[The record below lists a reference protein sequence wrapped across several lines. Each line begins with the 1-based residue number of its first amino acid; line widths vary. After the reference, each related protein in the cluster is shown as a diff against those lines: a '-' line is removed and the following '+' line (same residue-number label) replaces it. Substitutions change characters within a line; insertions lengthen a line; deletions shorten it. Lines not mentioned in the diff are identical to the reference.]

1 MRQVDHGKNLV
12 EASGGDPFS
21 DPEHVFFKDSDNQNK
36 RLTSDTK
43 QECSPSDL
51 SETSVTITSAMREA
65 LYKEMLSQDNAHDG
79 FAAFKQAA
87 KKEFYGLVDRTK
99 ILLAYDIAKCKAR
112 FNSTL
117 SDAARLLAELV
128 DIGVKVEGPSGSEYG
143 LRAILSYKA
152 QAEANRNSI
161 CTLSNM
167 LRRSCQLPK
176 DVLPIQKDSFPPSY
190 VLALEAVTNEY
201 DQHLKGV
208 FQAREREAFAKIDN
222 FIDLFAFLRD
232 KGEIKGSRT
241 WPAEEL
247 IDRIREFRTSGDF
260 QFLNYI
266 TDGGIGLRAKVA
278 SLYNTDSLDDTVRI
292 HLSSPDSE

>member
-1 MRQVDHGKNLV
+1 MRQVDQGKNLV

-51 SETSVTITSAMREA
+51 SETSVTITSAMRQA
-65 LYKEMLSQDNAHDG
+65 LYKEMLSQENANDG

-87 KKEFYGLVDRTK
+87 KKEFFDLVNQTK
-99 ILLAYDIAKCKAR
+99 ILPEYDIAKCKAR

-143 LRAILSYKA
+143 LQVILSYKA

-176 DVLPIQKDSFPPSY
+176 DVLPSQKGSLPPS
-190 VLALEAVTNEY
+190 VLALEAATNEY
-201 DQHLKGV
+201 DKHLKGV
-208 FQAREREAFAKIDN
+208 FQTREREAFAKIDN

-247 IDRIREFRTSGDF
+247 IDRIREFRTSGDS
-260 QFLNYI
+260 QLLNYI

-278 SLYNTDSLDDTVRI
+278 SLCKTESLDDTVRI

>member
-1 MRQVDHGKNLV
+1 MRQVDHENNL
-12 EASGGDPFS
+12 AKADQPDPFS
-21 DPEHVFFKDSDNQNK
+21 DPEHVFFKETDRQAIKTS
-36 RLTSDTK
+36 SDTR
-43 QECSPSDL
+43 QEVSPSDL
-51 SETSVTITSAMREA
+51 SDTSVTKTAEMKQA
-65 LYKEMLSQDNAHDG
+65 VYKEMLRSDNAGNG
-79 FAAFKQAA
+79 FAEFKKAA
-87 KKEFYGLVDRTK
+87 KKEFYGLLDRTK
-99 ILLAYDIAKCKAR
+99 ILTEYEIAKCKAR

-128 DIGVKVEGPSGSEYG
+128 DIGAKVESPSGSEYG
-143 LRAILSYKA
+143 LQAILSYKM

-176 DVLPIQKDSFPPSY
+176 DVLLTQKGSLPPS
-190 VLALEAVTNEY
+190 VFALEAATNEY
-201 DQHLKGV
+201 DQHLNGV
-208 FQAREREAFAKIDN
+208 FQARERETFAKIDN

-247 IDRIREFRTSGDF
+247 IDRIREFRSSGDF
-260 QFLNYI
+260 QLLNYI

-278 SLYNTDSLDDTVRI
+278 SLYEADSLDDTVRI
-292 HLSSPDSE
+292 YLSSPDSE